1 MPRYHVTFSDVR
13 IREMYVESESEEKLF
28 QDYKDL
34 TPEMEGLINTA
45 VEVDGYY
52 DREIIIKEVEDG

>member
-34 TPEMEGLINTA
+34 TPEMEDLINTA